1 MIHFELELIVEK
13 LDVEGYEAIFSDVS
27 KMTLISGFA
36 DGERESGMISTR
48 GQIKCYL
55 RLKLEVPCMFKGTC

>member
-1 MIHFELELIVEK
+1 MIVEK
-13 LDVEGYEAIFSDVS
+13 LDVEGYFSNVS
-27 KMTLISGFA
+27 KMTPIFGFA

-55 RLKLEVPCMFKGTC
+55 RLKLEVSCMFKGTC

>member
-48 GQIKCYL
+48 GQIKC
-55 RLKLEVPCMFKGTC
+55 